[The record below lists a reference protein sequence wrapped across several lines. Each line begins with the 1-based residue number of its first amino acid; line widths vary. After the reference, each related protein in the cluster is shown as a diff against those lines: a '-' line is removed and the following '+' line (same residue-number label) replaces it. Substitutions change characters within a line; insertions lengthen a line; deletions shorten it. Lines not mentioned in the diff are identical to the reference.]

1 MLSDAGI
8 LPRTFGF
15 DEAER
20 LTIVTPENVILT
32 AVKKAEDSNSL
43 IFRVFEWA
51 CQQSD
56 VTFTVPESAT
66 AATET
71 NLMEKPQGSP
81 LPVTN
86 NKVTVPISP
95 YEILSIRVDYPHN

>member
-1 MLSDAGI
+1 MPLEHSYAS
-8 LPRTFGF
+8 
-15 DEAER
+15 
-20 LTIVTPENVILT
+20 VTPENVILT
-32 AVKKAEDSNSL
+32 AIKKAEDDNGL

-51 CQQSD
+51 GKQSD
-56 VTFTVPESAT
+56 VTFTVPTGAT
-66 AATET
+66 SATET

-81 LPVTN
+81 LPVAS